1 MEHPN
6 EAQRLQIVEYRDCL
20 IAEVELVAIRWGQQV
35 EHFNAVRNIPSLSLV
50 DLYLAGRLGDESW
63 VLGDDINR
71 DSPDCFSQPP
81 TMIAE
86 WASDRESGPEP
97 S

>member
-1 MEHPN
+1 MDLL
-6 EAQRLQIVEYRDCL
+6 ADAAAMSDQYRNTIGPVSVTKHL
-20 IAEVELVAIRWGQQV
+20 
-35 EHFNAVRNIPSLSLV
+35 P
-50 DLYLAGRLGDESW
+50 GDEDTACRELMTSEGHF
-63 VLGDDINR
+63 VLKAYSDRDRCGTEISR